1 MDQIPRFS
9 DDDREPKIR
18 EIDVVAQEIHSWWGR
33 TYISMK
39 RTRVKTWKGA
49 LLLAFIAGTVIS
61 LIWIVSLDIETESS
75 ASIDRP
81 ADLLEVMKRRGCVA
95 DGLLSG
101 YGGDTRASVDLINRS
116 ECLYLHRALES
127 WLNPPDFE
135 LARRTKQLIT
145 KPDIVYGMFIS
156 EALNTNAEY
165 YSSIEN
171 RVLKFSDMCQPES
184 DGFWGKDTCKA
195 SFASDEYRA
204 YVRDITRK
212 AMDMGIRSF
221 LFGQIAFQ
229 DADLNRAHGI
239 LEEMRQYAHK
249 NRMKIAIG
257 AQTNTITSSK
267 YLDLFDYI
275 EGGVGVTADGD
286 VEEKPCASRYEA
298 QGWCWALLWNKRY
311 LSHANMVLLHLDWSG
326 IAGDDMSVFAGMD
339 RDDRAKTLKK
349 LSEKFNTTK
358 EKTGFLF
365 PFLATLYDKN
375 GGCYGAKKSFYS
387 PDNRYSCK
395 DEDTMNALLRS
406 IPIAGID
413 VEKAISTP
421 EPPRAREASISESG
435 KKEEQDD
442 AEFDDQDVPDT
453 MVAGQKY
460 NVSVSMK
467 NTGTTTW
474 SDELGY
480 RLGSQNPQDNATWGG
495 RVFIFPGKT
504 VEPKKKITF
513 GFTVTAPEKPGTYDF
528 QWRMLREGQAWFGEE
543 SKNKTIEVVAPE
555 FVPVSAPE
563 SVPTTSSEL
572 VPASTTSPVS
582 SPLEQPTP

>member
-1 MDQIPRFS
+1 MNQIPRFS
-9 DDDREPKIR
+9 DDHREPKIR
-18 EIDVVAQEIHSWWGR
+18 EIDMVTREIHSWWGR

-61 LIWIVSLDIETESS
+61 LVWIVSLDIETESN

-135 LARRTKQLIT
+135 LARRTQQLIT
-145 KPDIVYGMFIS
+145 KPDVVYGMFIS
-156 EALNTNAEY
+156 EALNTKAEY
-165 YSSIEN
+165 YSSVEN
-171 RVLKFSDMCQPES
+171 RVLKFSDMCQEKS
-184 DGFWGKDTCKA
+184 EGFWGDNTCKA

-212 AMDMGIRSF
+212 AMDIGIRSF

-229 DADLNRAHGI
+229 DADRSGASGI
-239 LEEMRQYAHK
+239 LEEMRQYARSK
-249 NRMKIAIG
+249 RMKIAIG
-257 AQTNTITSSK
+257 AQTNTITSKK

-275 EGGVGVTADGD
+275 EGGVGVTKDGD
-286 VEEKPCASRYEA
+286 VEEKPCASRYES
-298 QGWCWALLWNKRY
+298 QGWCWALLWNSRY

-326 IAGDDMSVFAGMD
+326 IAGDDMSVFAGMN

-349 LSEKFNTTK
+349 LSEKFNDPK

-395 DEDTMNALLRS
+395 DEDTMNELLRS
-406 IPIAGID
+406 IPIEGID
-413 VEKAISTP
+413 VEKAISIQ
-421 EPPRAREASISESG
+421 EPVRMKGISISEGG

-460 NVSVSMK
+460 TVSVSLK
-467 NTGTTTW
+467 NAGTTTW
-474 SDELGY
+474 SDESGY

-528 QWRMLREGQAWFGEE
+528 QWRMLREGQAWFGEK
-543 SKNKTIEVVAPE
+543 SKNKTIVVTP
-555 FVPVSAPE
+555 PVAASFDA
-563 SVPTTSSEL
+563 SLSSQ
-572 VPASTTSPVS
+572 STP
-582 SPLEQPTP
+582 